1 MLIINTFMIGLMV
14 EGVVIGFSDIY
25 STANNRNSSDYG
37 TDSIFLKKTTKSVK
51 WFAI

>member
-25 STANNRNSSDYG
+25 IAPRTIG
-37 TDSIFLKKTTKSVK
+37 IVVTMVLTLF
-51 WFAI
+51 F